1 MKKSTLVICVCVI
14 LVVAITGGLFLLL
27 KPQDPAL
34 FLQIGKPVQFD
45 NDGNITAE
53 QVIVHTE
60 RDSLDIILLSMI
72 NAQPIPEGDAP
83 TTLPDGR
90 ITVRYG
96 GTGYPYK
103 LWFYEDHIIFGSENG
118 VYRKIQNDHNN
129 PVQIIKDLVNSIST
143 TSPG

>member
-103 LWFYEDHIIFGSENG
+103 LWFYDDHIIFGSENG
-118 VYRKIQNDHNN
+118 VYRKIQNDHND
-129 PVQIIKDLVNSIST
+129 PVPLIKELVESIK
-143 TSPG
+143 

>member
-118 VYRKIQNDHNN
+118 VYRKIQNDHND
-129 PVQIIKDLVNSIST
+129 PVPLIKELVESIK
-143 TSPG
+143 